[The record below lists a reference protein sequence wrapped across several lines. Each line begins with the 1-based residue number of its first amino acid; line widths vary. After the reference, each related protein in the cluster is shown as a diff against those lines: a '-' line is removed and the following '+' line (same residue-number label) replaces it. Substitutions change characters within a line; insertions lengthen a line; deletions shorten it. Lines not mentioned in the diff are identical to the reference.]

1 MEIKSSAFEHEALMS
16 SKYAC
21 DGKGMNPPLSWS
33 GVPKE
38 TKTLALTVDDPDAP
52 GGLFVH
58 WILWNI
64 SPKLKGI
71 SEGKV
76 PEDAV
81 QGKNDFGKREY
92 GGVCPPRDEH
102 RYYFKL
108 YALDTELNISE
119 MSDKESLEEEML
131 GHVLERAELVGRYAR

>member
-1 MEIKSSAFEHEALMS
+1 MQLTSSAFEHDASMP

-21 DGKGMNPPLSWS
+21 DGQGVNPPLSWS

-38 TKTLALTVDDPDAP
+38 TQTLVLTVDDPDAP
-52 GGLFVH
+52 DGVFVH
-58 WILWNI
+58 WIVWNI

-71 SEGKV
+71 TEGKV
-76 PEDAV
+76 PPGAV
-81 QGKNDFGKREY
+81 EGRNDFGKREY

-102 RYYFKL
+102 HYFFKL
-108 YALDTELNISE
+108 YALDIELRIPEISN
-119 MSDKESLEEEML
+119 KETLEEEMV